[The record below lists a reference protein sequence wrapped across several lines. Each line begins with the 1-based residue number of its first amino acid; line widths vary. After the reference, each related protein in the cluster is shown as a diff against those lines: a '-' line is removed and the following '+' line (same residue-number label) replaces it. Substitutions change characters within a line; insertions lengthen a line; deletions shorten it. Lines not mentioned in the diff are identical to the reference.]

1 MWCILFIYA
10 SHIIPRSLGVI
21 KSLALWLWLLRG
33 KRQWDFAPAP
43 LTLGLRTEFY
53 FRPLSYFVST
63 RPEMC
68 DATSDNGFDQF
79 NATTASLGQGIRCLP
94 EWTGS
99 RDGTFG
105 AI

>member
-1 MWCILFIYA
+1 M
-10 SHIIPRSLGVI
+10 
-21 KSLALWLWLLRG
+21 
-33 KRQWDFAPAP
+33 
-43 LTLGLRTEFY
+43 
-53 FRPLSYFVST
+53 ST

-94 EWTGS
+94 ERTGS